1 MKGPFRMKG
10 LLLGYGLC
18 CAFASSAAVKWGEEG
33 PRCGFED
40 VFAAQVG
47 AGQLPPGRRGEAE
60 LLFHVGVDNAFAKSL
75 NLDFA
80 SLHPYGY
87 YLVKRGRDVLFG
99 GRTPKGCS
107 YAAFDFL
114 KRYTGYR
121 SFGGKFGEIVPRLD
135 RLDLPEEFSH
145 REEPDV
151 VSYCCQWAPA
161 DERFGRNYRVTAQAT
176 HAMDQ
181 MVKPSM
187 FAEHPEYFPLVG
199 GRRVDPKSGPW
210 NPCMANPDLPRL
222 FLEYARGYFAR
233 NPEAVAVPM
242 GVNDGGGDCDCEQC
256 RAVFARHGNQY
267 VEFYNLAAKIL
278 QREFPGKLLAF
289 IGYSRRC
296 GAAPKDGYGMEPN
309 ILVEVTGNVR
319 NHAAWRACGVK
330 HFGTY
335 EYLYQLN
342 NSRMVPGHYPHY
354 LADFLRGHDREF
366 GLGSFW
372 AECFAST
379 SVFDG
384 ARQYVQDELMW
395 DLEADVDAL
404 LDDYFS
410 RMYGPAASA
419 MRRFFD
425 TAEEAFAD
433 NPGRRTFFSEWR
445 DPLQF
450 NGYTFGRLARMDGAL
465 ADAARSAPA
474 GSAAARRV
482 EIVSRYWAVS
492 RLFADNWQCAKAL
505 AGTDDPGRMVELGL
519 RGLLDIE
526 AIDRCRIAE
535 EDELEA
541 GTDGKPGFFEAW
553 KKVSKFDPRP
563 PLDAALFAA
572 FGRLVPR
579 LGEERAREFLES
591 VKSRPRIGPYASA
604 QLALMDGRAIDIA
617 ANGGF
622 EDVRRVTMP
631 DDAEAHSGGHSFCI
645 DNAHA
650 GSWIVQHCRARP
662 NTLYRL
668 SFWAKCQPD
677 GGSSGKVGSMS
688 VRMKSGSGGWLDDG
702 SAIEVALTTNAVGSW
717 TWFSVGFSTP
727 DVADGLLLVPILSS
741 PTGLGPNYRL
751 WIDDLK
757 IEEAASC
764 EPYCYGQAEFAEATL
779 REWLRP
785 WGVPLPKLVRDSG
798 FRDGAFAAERRDDG
812 GALLRGDEEGLRVGL
827 YQWAFAQGVRWFSP
841 AEMPIVPA
849 APETIPDSF
858 WGEHRP
864 SFPYRGLHT
873 CGARYHFD
881 ATVAHWMSFNGMNR
895 RLDTLEEAWRNRR
908 EIAKYGLRS
917 DTTVHA
923 FDTLIP
929 AKKYLKEHPEYFP
942 LVGGERLAEGAQ
954 RCLGDVG
961 CREAFAHELAEWIE
975 KVPDAAAYGVCPNDG
990 YGWCECAACK
1000 ALDTDEDRRNGTVN
1014 GRMAAFVGELCE
1026 RFPDRMIG
1034 NYSYSC
1040 FRDFYRLYDKVP
1052 TNLVLSTT
1060 ISHCQGHPLA
1070 DGSCPTNRRVHERL
1084 AELSA
1089 SHVNFYVYDYY
1100 TYLWGELP
1108 APMWQTVAADMK
1120 ELKRLGAAG
1129 FLSEVGPCRDRSWSS
1144 FAPSLY
1150 MAARLLWNVDETA
1163 DAVIADWCRVR
1174 YGAAAPAMEKYFHE
1188 WEKGVPMDRCFLKK
1202 PSEYARV
1209 FQSGAGQFLQEAE
1222 SLAPE
1227 NPFVRKSRRLYDA
1240 WRLNLEERRRWP
1252 AVRKIRVAPGL
1263 AKVPLS
1269 FVRNTTQVG
1278 DRTNPTEVEME
1289 LADGK
1294 LHARLTLKESNMGG
1308 LRENKGDMTAS
1319 DSVEL
1324 FFADGCDDSVCYHF
1338 VIDSAGSM
1346 VASECKGTRWNWN
1359 WKHGAHALVR
1369 RNAGSWVVDFD
1380 LPLEDIGEI
1389 DSFRFS
1395 FVRNRF
1401 AGGSWEIFGAP
1412 EGGAYFNT
1420 RDYIAAEP

>member
-1 MKGPFRMKG
+1 MDNGTKTM
-10 LLLGYGLC
+10 LGVAS
-18 CAFASSAAVKWGEEG
+18 AFLALSLAGAAATTDNGQLKWGEEG
-33 PRCGFED
+33 PRCGFEK
-40 VFAAQVG
+40 VFEAQVG

-505 AGTDDPGRMVELGL
+505 AGTDDPGRMVELVE
-519 RGLLDIE
+519 RGLGDIA
-526 AIDRCRIAE
+526 AIDGCTMP
-535 EDELEA
+535 EDEEIESSTVGKKGFFGQWKKNSPFDPLPPLEA
-541 GTDGKPGFFEAW
+541 AADAAFARVVARRGRDEARRFFESVAA
-553 KKVSKFDPRP
+553 RP
-563 PLDAALFAA
+563 GVGVYAAT
-572 FGRLVPR
+572 
-579 LGEERAREFLES
+579 
-591 VKSRPRIGPYASA
+591 
-604 QLALMDGRAIDIA
+604 QLALMDGKVVDIA
-617 ANGGF
+617 VNGGF
-622 EDVRRVTMP
+622 EELGDTPVPESDPDWMP
-631 DDAEAHSGGHSFCI
+631 CGVKGWSWSKFPSSVAEAWSDDKEAHSGSRSICMGA
-645 DNAHA
+645 NAL
-650 GSWIVQHCRARP
+650 GSWIVTRIKAEPGWR
-662 NTLYRL
+662 YRV
-668 SFWAKCQPD
+668 SVWVKSPA
-677 GGSSGKVGSMS
+677 GGEAGS
-688 VRMKSGSGGWLDDG
+688 VRGTLNIRTKDDTGAWIDDG
-702 SAIEVALTTNAVGSW
+702 SAVVANMA
-717 TWFSVGFSTP
+717 
-727 DVADGLLLVPILSS
+727 DEADGKWAELSVCFTTPSRKGGVWIVPVLSC
-741 PTGLGPNYRL
+741 PHAGKDHRL
-751 WIDDLK
+751 WFDDLK
-757 IEEAASC
+757 
-764 EPYCYGQAEFAEATL
+764 
-779 REWLRP
+779 
-785 WGVPLPKLVRDSG
+785 V
-798 FRDGAFAAERRDDG
+798 
-812 GALLRGDEEGLRVGL
+812 
-827 YQWAFAQGVRWFSP
+827 
-841 AEMPIVPA
+841 
-849 APETIPDSF
+849 
-858 WGEHRP
+858 
-864 SFPYRGLHT
+864 
-873 CGARYHFD
+873 
-881 ATVAHWMSFNGMNR
+881 
-895 RLDTLEEAWRNRR
+895 
-908 EIAKYGLRS
+908 
-917 DTTVHA
+917 
-923 FDTLIP
+923 
-929 AKKYLKEHPEYFP
+929 
-942 LVGGERLAEGAQ
+942 ERL
-954 RCLGDVG
+954 
-961 CREAFAHELAEWIE
+961 
-975 KVPDAAAYGVCPNDG
+975 
-990 YGWCECAACK
+990 CK
-1000 ALDTDEDRRNGTVN
+1000 
-1014 GRMAAFVGELCE
+1014 
-1026 RFPDRMIG
+1026 
-1034 NYSYSC
+1034 S
-1040 FRDFYRLYDKVP
+1040 
-1052 TNLVLSTT
+1052 
-1060 ISHCQGHPLA
+1060 Q
-1070 DGSCPTNRRVHERL
+1070 
-1084 AELSA
+1084 
-1089 SHVNFYVYDYY
+1089 
-1100 TYLWGELP
+1100 
-1108 APMWQTVAADMK
+1108 
-1120 ELKRLGAAG
+1120 
-1129 FLSEVGPCRDRSWSS
+1129 
-1144 FAPSLY
+1144 
-1150 MAARLLWNVDETA
+1150 
-1163 DAVIADWCRVR
+1163 
-1174 YGAAAPAMEKYFHE
+1174 
-1188 WEKGVPMDRCFLKK
+1188 
-1202 PSEYARV
+1202 
-1209 FQSGAGQFLQEAE
+1209 
-1222 SLAPE
+1222 
-1227 NPFVRKSRRLYDA
+1227 
-1240 WRLNLEERRRWP
+1240 
-1252 AVRKIRVAPGL
+1252 
-1263 AKVPLS
+1263 
-1269 FVRNTTQVG
+1269 
-1278 DRTNPTEVEME
+1278 
-1289 LADGK
+1289 
-1294 LHARLTLKESNMGG
+1294 
-1308 LRENKGDMTAS
+1308 
-1319 DSVEL
+1319 
-1324 FFADGCDDSVCYHF
+1324 
-1338 VIDSAGSM
+1338 
-1346 VASECKGTRWNWN
+1346 
-1359 WKHGAHALVR
+1359 
-1369 RNAGSWVVDFD
+1369 
-1380 LPLEDIGEI
+1380 
-1389 DSFRFS
+1389 
-1395 FVRNRF
+1395 
-1401 AGGSWEIFGAP
+1401 
-1412 EGGAYFNT
+1412 
-1420 RDYIAAEP
+1420 